1 MVFSISPSVTV
12 REIDATS
19 SIPAIATPPAAIA
32 GVFRWG
38 PVNEKIL
45 VTSESELVT
54 RFGKPTQDNFET
66 FFVAADYL
74 SYSNALYV
82 TRVVSTT
89 AETASSTD
97 SADLTTIQIN
107 NLNAQI
113 ATQTASIAA
122 ITASITAKNTAIT
135 AKNAEITALEAI
147 VDPTIEEAAAL
158 VTANAE
164 LETLNTELATL
175 NAQLVAAN
183 DQLETLNTELATLS
197 SSTYFEA
204 KYPGELGNS
213 LRIGY
218 VTGTE
223 SYSKV
228 LFNTPSTLRNTLPN
242 TTTVNNIAINANQ
255 FILITPEDLA
265 TPLESNDV
273 LRVGN
278 DNIGYQNLIVDSVV
292 PTTVIDANGTPND
305 ATDDIPLNKYTITF
319 KNRYSLS
326 ETEYNQLTYTRM
338 WGYSYLFSGA
348 PVSGS
353 AHIVVEDTDGIISGV
368 SGTILEVYENVSMI
382 PNTTLSDGSNNYYK
396 TVIENT
402 SSWIIGTEADDLTA
416 AADIFGYENLTGGV
430 DGSSESTISLGRLAE
445 GYDLYKD
452 PQEIDIAFI
461 LQGKANGANLANY
474 IVSNI
479 ADRRKDCVAFISPQ
493 FSDVVDPSNP
503 QEKLRRV
510 IAFRELVQPSSY
522 FFMDSGYKY
531 RYDKYNDKYRWV
543 PLNGDMAGLCSR
555 VDPWESPAGYKRGII
570 KNVVKLAFNPNKEQR
585 DQLYGKD
592 INPVIS
598 QVGQGVLLFGDK
610 TGLGTATGSAFTRIN
625 VRRLFIVLEKTIAT
639 VSASFLFDF
648 NDEFT
653 QTQFRNLVEPFL
665 RDIQG
670 RRGIIDFR
678 VISDSTVNTPDVI
691 DRNMFRGNIFVKPS
705 RTINFIELTFV
716 ATRTGVEF
724 DEIIGQAL

>member
-1 MVFSISPSVTV
+1 MVFSVSPSVTV

-45 VTSESELVT
+45 VTSENELVS
-54 RFGKPTQDNFET
+54 RFGKPTDANFET

-82 TRVVSTT
+82 TRVVST
-89 AETASSTD
+89 
-97 SADLTTIQIN
+97 
-107 NLNAQI
+107 
-113 ATQTASIAA
+113 
-122 ITASITAKNTAIT
+122 
-135 AKNAEITALEAI
+135 ALG
-147 VDPTIEEAAAL
+147 EAAA
-158 VTANAE
+158 
-164 LETLNTELATL
+164 
-175 NAQLVAAN
+175 VAKGA
-183 DQLETLNTELATLS
+183 AIGS
-197 SSTYFEA
+197 SNSYF
-204 KYPGELGNS
+204 KGKHSGELGNA
-213 LRIGY
+213 LRVGY
-218 VTGTE
+218 VTG
-223 SYSKV
+223 
-228 LFNTPSTLRNTLPN
+228 STLYEETLINNPSELRNVVPN
-242 TTTVNNIAINANQ
+242 TTDPIVSNEIKINTNT
-255 FILITPEDLA
+255 FTLIGPTEFSVALR
-265 TPLESNDV
+265 SNDI

-278 DNIGYQNLIVDSVV
+278 NTIGYQNLIVDTVSL
-292 PTTVIDANGTPND
+292 PTTIIDEVGTPAD
-305 ATDDIPLNKYTITF
+305 ITDDITLYQYTVTF

-326 ETEYNQLTYTRM
+326 ETRYSALTYTKM
-338 WGYSYLFSGA
+338 WGYSSLFSGP
-348 PVSGS
+348 PVAGTM
-353 AHIVVEDTDGIISGV
+353 HIVVEDKTGAISGNAGSIV
-368 SGTILEVYENVSMI
+368 EVYENVSRN
-382 PNTTLSDGSNNYYK
+382 PNATLSDGTNNYYRN
-396 TVIENT
+396 VIKNNSAWIACNGDDINDNADRLDSVT
-402 SSWIIGTEADDLTA
+402 SIAD
-416 AADIFGYENLTGGV
+416 YEDLTGGS
-430 DGSSESTISLGRLAE
+430 DGLSESAIPLGKLAE

-452 PQEIDIAFI
+452 SQEIDIAFI
-461 LQGKANGANLANY
+461 LQGKAVGANLANY
-474 IVSNI
+474 IISNI
-479 ADRRKDCVAFISPQ
+479 ADRRKDCIAFISPQ
-493 FSDVVDPSNP
+493 FSDVVLPSNP
-503 QEKLRRV
+503 QEKLMNV
-510 IAFRELVQPSSY
+510 IDFRNLVQPSSY

-531 RYDKYNDKYRWV
+531 RYDKYNDRYRWV

-592 INPVIS
+592 VNPVIS

-678 VISDSTVNTPDVI
+678 VVSDSSVNTPDVI

-724 DEIIGQAL
+724 DEIIGQVL